1 VSTAQPAPGAA
12 GLRRRA
18 RAAIARSAAGDRSTI
33 VLVGLLLVV
42 AGTLVALLSY
52 GVFGAGR
59 AARPLLDPVVV
70 DLLRAQPLA
79 ARLIAILAGLTL
91 TTLGLVWAARSL
103 RPESRPDLHLDA
115 GPETRIVVSSTAA
128 AEAVGRRAADL
139 PGVGRARARLVGPDH
154 DPALRITLWLTEH
167 ADVRGVLDELEQ
179 RVLAEARESLDLA
192 TLPTAVRLELDAVP
206 TPPRVS

>member
-1 VSTAQPAPGAA
+1 
-12 GLRRRA
+12 
-18 RAAIARSAAGDRSTI
+18 
-33 VLVGLLLVV
+33 
-42 AGTLVALLSY
+42 
-52 GVFGAGR
+52 
-59 AARPLLDPVVV
+59 
-70 DLLRAQPLA
+70 
-79 ARLIAILAGLTL
+79 
-91 TTLGLVWAARSL
+91 
-103 RPESRPDLHLDA
+103 
-115 GPETRIVVSSTAA
+115 VVSSTAA

-206 TPPRVS
+206 TPPRVT